1 MSEKKVVITLDD
13 VSRVRDEP
21 RPASAPITPSGASGS
36 RDWGT
41 VHGPSA
47 PVTSAVSG
55 GSFFYNAWVY
65 LSLAGLAG
73 TFAAWALAEP
83 FFSDKSPSQWAGYVM
98 ITAVIGLMCLMFA
111 VAEALVERN
120 LRKAAIRGGIAI
132 LAVVLLI
139 PPCNFVSDY
148 IYAALIN
155 AVREAGSTGPG
166 NPLLWLS
173 RGVAWAIFGVA
184 GGVIYGVAGLSLRQ
198 ALYGAI
204 GGIVGA
210 FLGGVAFNPID
221 MACGAPELSR
231 SIGLSVFGAA
241 TGLAIG
247 LVENALKNRWLYVAQ
262 GPLAGKQFILYKPI
276 TVFGNDRACDIY
288 LFKDPTILPQHA
300 AIQVQG
306 AQAMLTAAG
315 PTTINGRSV
324 MSPNVRLRSG
334 DQVQIGR
341 YVFRYEETNKVA

>member
-166 NPLLWLS
+166 W
-173 RGVAWAIFGVA
+173 
-184 GGVIYGVAGLSLRQ
+184 
-198 ALYGAI
+198 
-204 GGIVGA
+204 
-210 FLGGVAFNPID
+210 
-221 MACGAPELSR
+221 R
-231 SIGLSVFGAA
+231 SP
-241 TGLAIG
+241 
-247 LVENALKNRWLYVAQ
+247 R
-262 GPLAGKQFILYKPI
+262 
-276 TVFGNDRACDIY
+276 
-288 LFKDPTILPQHA
+288 
-300 AIQVQG
+300 
-306 AQAMLTAAG
+306 
-315 PTTINGRSV
+315 
-324 MSPNVRLRSG
+324 
-334 DQVQIGR
+334 
-341 YVFRYEETNKVA
+341 